1 MSMTA
6 DSAVAAPATGNTS
19 PPNGSAGADLPGG
32 AAPGGVARDAVATVT
47 AVAAASA
54 APAQAAPRE
63 PAPRDA
69 PSAPAEAHAN
79 GAGPHAEEI
88 DLASASYT
96 LPRGA
101 KFAEIRVRRNRAARD
116 RASFEWWTED
126 SSAQSG
132 VDFVTQPRA
141 KVTFLPGSRTAS
153 LFVKVL
159 HRPTRKHPAKF
170 DVVIGGAS
178 KGTLL
183 GVSRAEVTLT
193 ASR

>member
-1 MSMTA
+1 
-6 DSAVAAPATGNTS
+6 V
-19 PPNGSAGADLPGG
+19 GS
-32 AAPGGVARDAVATVT
+32 
-47 AVAAASA
+47 
-54 APAQAAPRE
+54 
-63 PAPRDA
+63 
-69 PSAPAEAHAN
+69 
-79 GAGPHAEEI
+79 HAEEI

-132 VDFVTQPRA
+132 IDFVTQPRA

-159 HRPTRKHPAKF
+159 HRAARKHPAKF